1 MKTGT
6 ADQAPRK
13 FLGLLTQKKRWGLS
27 WRGAALL
34 AVIILLGAWL
44 LLLGIHP
51 FLAVTHRED
60 TKILVMEGWVHEFA
74 AQAAAEEFK
83 TGAYEKI
90 YVTGVPVA
98 GSGAYTIDSN
108 TEAYVGAGLLK
119 RHGMSEEFLQRVPRR
134 AVERDRT
141 YGSAIELRNW
151 FREHNVLVQSINIV
165 TEGVHARRTRL
176 LFQEAFGKSVVVG
189 IIAAPNPEYDAR
201 HWWRYSTGVR
211 EVVGETIAYI
221 YARFLYYPSESQ
233 QVSNDK
239 DSQNS

>member
-6 ADQAPRK
+6 ANQAPRK

-27 WRGAALL
+27 CRGVALF
-34 AVIILLGAWL
+34 AVIILLGGWL

-60 TKILVMEGWVHEFA
+60 TKVLVMEGWVHEFA
-74 AQAAAEEFK
+74 AEAAAEEFRA
-83 TGAYEKI
+83 GAYEKI
-90 YVTGVPVA
+90 YVTGVPVT

-119 RHGMSEEFLQRVPRR
+119 RHGMTEEFLQRVPRR

-141 YGSAIELRNW
+141 YGSALELRNW
-151 FREHNVLVQSINIV
+151 FRDHNVSVQCINVV

-176 LFQEAFGKSVVVG
+176 LFQEAFGKSVTVG
-189 IIAAPNPEYDAR
+189 IISAPNPEYDAR

-211 EVVGETIAYI
+211 EVIGETIAYI

-233 QVSNDK
+233 
-239 DSQNS
+239 

>member
-1 MKTGT
+1 MKTDT
-6 ADQAPRK
+6 ADHPPQK

-27 WRGAALL
+27 WRGVVLL
-34 AVIILLGAWL
+34 ALIFLLGAYVL
-44 LLLGIHP
+44 LVGIHP

-60 TKILVMEGWVHEFA
+60 TNILVMEGWVHGFV
-74 AQAAAEEFK
+74 AQATVEEFK

-98 GSGAYTIDSN
+98 GSGEYTVDSN
-108 TEAYVGAGLLK
+108 TDAYVGAGLLK
-119 RHGMSEEFLQRVPRR
+119 LHGMTEEFLQRVPRR

-141 YGSAIELRNW
+141 YGSALELRNW
-151 FREHNVLVQSINIV
+151 FREHNVSAQSINVV

-176 LFQEAFGKSVVVG
+176 LFQEAFGKSVAVG

-201 HWWRYSTGVR
+201 HWWRYSTGFR

-221 YARFLYYPSESQ
+221 YARFLYYPSES
-233 QVSNDK
+233 K
-239 DSQNS
+239 